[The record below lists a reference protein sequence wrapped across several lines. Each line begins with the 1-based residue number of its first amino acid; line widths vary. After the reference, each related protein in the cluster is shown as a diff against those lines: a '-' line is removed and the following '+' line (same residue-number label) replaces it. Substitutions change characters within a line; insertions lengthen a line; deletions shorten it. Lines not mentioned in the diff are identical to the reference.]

1 MTNSQDQYINSL
13 KQIKEV
19 EEKAQQEI
27 DNHRSAVEQEIKSLE
42 EHLKAVISESE
53 NAGKALVE
61 KSIVIAK
68 ENAIKEAEN
77 IVGDAEEK
85 SKTLKIS
92 SDKKTIDEIIK
103 ILLSDI

>member
-27 DNHRSAVEQEIKSLE
+27 DNHRSAVEKEIKSLE

-77 IVGDAEEK
+77 IVHDAEEK